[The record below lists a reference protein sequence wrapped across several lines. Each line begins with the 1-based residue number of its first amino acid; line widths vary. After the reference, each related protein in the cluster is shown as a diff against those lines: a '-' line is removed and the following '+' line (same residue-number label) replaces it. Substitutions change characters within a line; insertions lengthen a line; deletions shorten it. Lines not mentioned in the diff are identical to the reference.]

1 MGLHVS
7 LEPSAPLLQAGPL
20 QRARPPTRRQKP
32 QAWLPLLPKHRFGA
46 NTSSSASSCLRL
58 PHMNSE
64 HCTTNPPASDATT
77 AAPMAA
83 PEGIVQQIRV
93 RCHDGCPD
101 GGPHGYNITYAWFII
116 PIIFRSYLGQSSRNG
131 PGSCSAVRPL
141 FVLEA
146 NASYVTTTI
155 L

>member
-20 QRARPPTRRQKP
+20 HSARPPTRRQKP

-83 PEGIVQQIRV
+83 PTATTS
-93 RCHDGCPD
+93 HM
-101 GGPHGYNITYAWFII
+101 
-116 PIIFRSYLGQSSRNG
+116 LGLLFQLSFGHIWDNLHEMD
-131 PGSCSAVRPL
+131 PVHVLPSAHSL
-141 FVLEA
+141 C
-146 NASYVTTTI
+146 
-155 L
+155 